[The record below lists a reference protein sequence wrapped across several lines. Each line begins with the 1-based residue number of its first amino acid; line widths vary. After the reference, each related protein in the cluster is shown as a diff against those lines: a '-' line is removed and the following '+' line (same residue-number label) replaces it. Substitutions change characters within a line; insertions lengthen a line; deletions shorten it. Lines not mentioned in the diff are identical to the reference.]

1 MATAG
6 AVLGLIQSLPSA
18 ESNQCHKRAPMLK
31 PQRVIVAFLAA
42 LCGLPAVALDP
53 NRTLQQF
60 DHTSWTIHSG
70 APSGINALAQTTD
83 GYLWLGTTSG
93 LFRFD
98 GVTFELYRSPHGQ
111 RLPDTAIQSL
121 YATREGG
128 LWIGYQ
134 VGEASFLENG
144 NVHNYFYRAD
154 NMPRGT
160 VISFLEDQDGSIWAA
175 AAGGLGHFSGG
186 TWHQIGPDLG
196 FDSVEASYLLQD
208 REGTLWVTTTNDV
221 YFVAKGA
228 REFSKTGFKTMELAH
243 CAQSLDGAR
252 WIEDSQGVVLL
263 TRQMPRAVS
272 PKSRL
277 LTAKNPDGLMVDRD
291 GSLWEFPDDGGVL
304 RLSLPDAAAAQQPQV
319 RGAGVQRFS
328 HLNGLTS
335 DQVLAYL
342 EDHEGNIWLA
352 TSRGLD
358 RFRTTVFTPA
368 PMPETQPSFALMP
381 QPNGSMLI
389 GSLSNGLNRLTGT
402 TFQAVKTAVH
412 AVSSLYADSDGK
424 IWIGGSGTLGYLQAD
439 RYFGLTIPPEIQ
451 ASPGETQ
458 AMTIGAD
465 GDLWVSINGHG
476 ITRVHRGT
484 WQTDG
489 TRLRQIGT
497 PWTLVA
503 DHSGL
508 IWAGYMKNVVSVHDG
523 KGVQFYDAGQGLNV
537 GNVTALHESGQRMW
551 AGGEH
556 GLNLFEN
563 GRFITMTFAGRP
575 AIEGITG
582 IVFANNGSL
591 WLNARSGI
599 FRISA
604 EQVAAFLNDP
614 RHAVSFDSFN
624 YLDGIPG
631 DGGVLYPLP
640 TAVKGTD
647 GRLWF
652 STNGGL
658 VFVEP
663 AHLYKNSIV
672 PPVAIVGVRADGHS
686 MAADGAVQ
694 LERGTRSLEIDY
706 TALSLSIP
714 ERVHFRYKLEGFDKE
729 WQEAGNRRQAFYTT
743 LPPGRY
749 SFRVTACNNDG
760 VWNTAGATLPVD
772 LPATFL
778 QTWYFKML
786 CATAI
791 VGLLWCFYLFRINQA
806 EGRIRTRLYE
816 RLGERERIARDL
828 HDTFFQGIQG
838 LLLRFDLGMKR
849 LAKGDPVRA
858 LLEDALTQSD
868 DVMRQGRELVLDLR
882 TRSSEAG
889 DLAHDLE
896 AAAAE
901 FTKQYPT
908 RFTLVVTGKERA
920 LNSLIAEELY
930 KLGSEALFNSF
941 RHASAASIEA
951 EIIFGASELAL
962 NVRDNGSGVPEDI
975 LQHGG
980 VDKHY
985 GLPGMKERAEQIG
998 ARFSIFSRAGAGTEI
1013 EVRVPSKRAY
1023 RSAQRSVNGLLTKFL
1038 KR

>member
-1 MATAG
+1 MFKCQS
-6 AVLGLIQSLPSA
+6 AVLALLTT
-18 ESNQCHKRAPMLK
+18 M
-31 PQRVIVAFLAA
+31 
-42 LCGLPAVALDP
+42 LCGLPAAALDP
-53 NRTLQQF
+53 NKTLQQF
-60 DHTSWTIHSG
+60 DHTSWTIRSG
-70 APSGINALAQTTD
+70 TPSGINALAQTTD

-93 LFRFD
+93 LYRFD
-98 GVTFELYRSPHGQ
+98 GVTFEVYQPPRGQ

-134 VGEASFLENG
+134 MGESSLLENG

-175 AAGGLGHFSGG
+175 AAAGLGHFSGG
-186 TWHQIGPDLG
+186 KWNPIGADRG
-196 FDSVEASYLLQD
+196 FDSVEASYLLLD
-208 REGTLWVTTTNDV
+208 RDGTIWVTTTSNV
-221 YFVAKGA
+221 YFLAKGA
-228 REFSKTGFKTMELAH
+228 KEFVKTGFKTMELAH
-243 CAQSLDGAR
+243 CAQGVDGTN
-252 WIEDSQGVVLL
+252 WIEDPQGVVPL
-263 TRQMPRAVS
+263 TRKMPRAVS
-272 PKSRL
+272 AKFRL
-277 LTAKNPDGLMVDRD
+277 LTTKNPDGLMVDHD

-304 RLSLPDAAAAQQPQV
+304 RVSLPEVVTEQQAQV
-319 RGAGVQRFS
+319 RGASVQRFS

-335 DQVLAYL
+335 DQVLASL
-342 EDHEGNIWLA
+342 EDYEGNIWLA

-368 PMPETQPSFALMP
+368 PIPETQPSFALMP

-389 GSLSNGLNRLTGT
+389 GSLSNGLNRLNGT
-402 TFQAVKTAVH
+402 TFRAVKIPVS
-412 AVSSLYADSDGK
+412 AVSSLYADPDGK
-424 IWIGGSGTLGYLQAD
+424 IWIGGNGTLGYLQAD
-439 RYFGLTIPPEIQ
+439 RYFALTIPPDTQ
-451 ASPGETQ
+451 VAPGETQ
-458 AMTIGAD
+458 AITMAKD
-465 GDLWVSINGHG
+465 GDLWVSINGRG
-476 ITRVHRGT
+476 ITRVHQGV
-484 WQTDG
+484 WQLDS
-489 TRLRQIGT
+489 TRLHQIGT
-497 PWTLVA
+497 PWTLVT

-523 KGVQFYDAGQGLNV
+523 KGVQFYEANQGLNV
-537 GNVTALHESGQRMW
+537 GNVTALQESDSRMW

-556 GLNLFEN
+556 GLDLFEN
-563 GRFITMTFAGRP
+563 GRFRTMTFAGRP

-582 IVFANNGSL
+582 IVFANDASL

-599 FRISA
+599 FRIPA
-604 EQVAAFLNDP
+604 EEVAAFLGDP
-614 RHAVSFDSFN
+614 HHAVSFDGFN
-624 YLDGIPG
+624 YLDGLPG

-658 VFVEP
+658 VFINP
-663 AHLYKNSIV
+663 AHIYKNAIV
-672 PPVAIVGVRADGHS
+672 PPVAISGVRADGRS
-686 MAADGAVQ
+686 IGSEAAVQ
-694 LERGTRSLEIDY
+694 LDRGTRSLEIDY

-714 ERVHFRYKLEGFDKE
+714 ERVHFRYKLEGFDKD

-743 LPPGRY
+743 LPPGHY
-749 SFRVTACNNDG
+749 TFHVIACNNDG
-760 VWNTAGATLPVD
+760 VWNTAGITLPIN

-778 QTWYFKML
+778 QSLYFKLL
-786 CATAI
+786 CATFLA
-791 VGLLWCFYLFRINQA
+791 GLFWCVYLLRVNQA
-806 EGRIRTRLYE
+806 EGQIRTRLYE

-858 LLEDALTQSD
+858 LLEDALIQSD
-868 DVMRQGRELVLDLR
+868 QVMRQGRELVLDLR

-889 DLAHDLE
+889 DLAHDLQ
-896 AAAAE
+896 ATATE
-901 FTKQYPT
+901 FAKQYPAG
-908 RFTLVVTGKERA
+908 FTLVVTGKERA

-930 KLGSEALFNSF
+930 KLGSEAMLNAF
-941 RHASAASIEA
+941 RHASATSIEA
-951 EIIFGASELAL
+951 EIIFGAHELGL
-962 NVRDNGSGVPEDI
+962 NVRDDGTGTSQDI

-998 ARFSIFSRAGAGTEI
+998 ARFSIFSRVGAGTEI
-1013 EVRVPSKRAY
+1013 EVRVPSKVAY
-1023 RSAQRSVNGLLTKFL
+1023 RSARRSVNGLLQKLRRHMDTES
-1038 KR
+1038 

>member
-1 MATAG
+1 MLKCQS
-6 AVLGLIQSLPSA
+6 AVLALLTT
-18 ESNQCHKRAPMLK
+18 M
-31 PQRVIVAFLAA
+31 
-42 LCGLPAVALDP
+42 LCGLPAAALDP
-53 NRTLQQF
+53 NQTLQQF

-93 LFRFD
+93 LYRFD
-98 GVTFELYRSPHGQ
+98 GVTFGLYQPPRGQ

-134 VGEASFLENG
+134 MGESSLLENG

-175 AAGGLGHFSGG
+175 AAAGLGHFSGG
-186 TWHQIGPDLG
+186 KWQPIGADMG

-208 REGTLWVTTTNDV
+208 RDGTIWVTTTSNV
-221 YFVAKGA
+221 YFLAKGA
-228 REFSKTGFKTMELAH
+228 KEFVKTGFQTMELAH
-243 CAQSLDGAR
+243 CVQDSDGKN
-252 WIEDSQGVVLL
+252 WIEDSQGVVPL

-272 PKSRL
+272 AKVRL

-304 RLSLPDAAAAQQPQV
+304 RLSLPRVVAAQQPQV
-319 RGAGVQRFS
+319 RAAGVQRFT

-335 DQVLAYL
+335 DQVVASL

-352 TSRGLD
+352 TGRGLD

-368 PMPETQPSFALMP
+368 PIPETQPSFALVP
-381 QPNGSMLI
+381 QPDGGMLI
-389 GSLSNGLNRLTGT
+389 GSLSNGLKRLNGT
-402 TFQAVKTAVH
+402 TYRAVKIAVN
-412 AVSSLYADSDGK
+412 AVSSLYGSPDGK
-424 IWIGGSGTLGYLQAD
+424 IWIGGNGTLGYLRANH
-439 RYFGLTIPPEIQ
+439 YFALAIPTDTQ
-451 ASPGETQ
+451 VAPG
-458 AMTIGAD
+458 AMQSMTSGTG
-465 GDLWVSINGHG
+465 GDLWVSINGRG
-476 ITRVHRGT
+476 IARVHEGV
-484 WQTDG
+484 WQPDS

-497 PWTLVA
+497 PLTLVT

-508 IWAGYMKNVVSVHDG
+508 IWAGYMKNVLSVHDG
-523 KGVQFYDAGQGLNV
+523 KGVNFYDANQGLNV
-537 GNVTALHESGQRMW
+537 GNVTALHESDSRMW

-556 GLNLFEN
+556 GLNLFES
-563 GRFITMTFAGRP
+563 GRFLTMMFAGSP

-582 IVFANNGSL
+582 IIVANDGSL

-599 FRISA
+599 FRIPT
-604 EQVAAFLNDP
+604 EEVAAFLGDP
-614 RHAVSFDSFN
+614 HHAVRFDAFN
-624 YLDGIPG
+624 YLDGLPG

-658 VFVEP
+658 VFVDP
-663 AHLYKNSIV
+663 AHLYKNAIV
-672 PPVAIVGVRADGHS
+672 PPVAISGVRADGRS
-686 MAADGAVQ
+686 IGSDAAVQ
-694 LERGTRSLEIDY
+694 LDRGTRSLEIDY

-714 ERVHFRYKLEGFDKE
+714 ERVHFRYKLEGFDKD

-749 SFRVTACNNDG
+749 SFHVIACNNDG
-760 VWNTAGATLPVD
+760 VWNTAGVTLPID

-778 QTWYFKML
+778 QSWYFKLL
-786 CATAI
+786 CATVAA
-791 VGLLWCFYLFRINQA
+791 VLLWCIYLLRINQA
-806 EGRIRTRLYE
+806 EGRICTRLYE
-816 RLGERERIARDL
+816 RLAERERIARDL

-838 LLLRFDLGMKR
+838 LLLLFDLGMKR

-868 DVMRQGRELVLDLR
+868 QVMRQGRELVLDLR

-896 AAAAE
+896 ATAAE
-901 FTKQYPT
+901 FAKQYPT

-920 LNSLIAEELY
+920 LHSLIAEELY

-941 RHASAASIEA
+941 RHASATNIEA
-951 EIIFGASELAL
+951 EIIFGANELGL
-962 NVRDNGSGVPEDI
+962 NVRDDGTGVSQDI

-985 GLPGMKERAEQIG
+985 GLPGMNERAEQIG

-1013 EVRVPSKRAY
+1013 EVRVPSKVAY
-1023 RSAQRSVNGLLTKFL
+1023 RSARRTVNGFLLKLTKY
-1038 KR
+1038 RDTERADRP

>member
-1 MATAG
+1 MFKC
-6 AVLGLIQSLPSA
+6 QS
-18 ESNQCHKRAPMLK
+18 
-31 PQRVIVAFLAA
+31 AA
-42 LCGLPAVALDP
+42 LALLTAMFGGLPAAAIDP
-53 NRTLQQF
+53 NQTLQQF

-83 GYLWLGTTSG
+83 GYLWLGTASG
-93 LFRFD
+93 LYRFD
-98 GVTFELYRSPHGQ
+98 GVAFQLYQPPRGQ

-134 VGEASFLENG
+134 MGESSLLENG
-144 NVHNYFYRAD
+144 SVHNYFYRAD

-160 VISFLEDQDGSIWAA
+160 VISFLEDRDGSIWAA

-186 TWHQIGPDLG
+186 HWRPIDADMG
-196 FDSVEASYLLQD
+196 FDSDEASYLLQD
-208 REGTLWVTTTNDV
+208 REGTLWVTTTNNV
-221 YFVAKGA
+221 YFLAKGA
-228 REFSKTGFKTMELAH
+228 KEFVKTGFKTMQLAH
-243 CAQSLDGAR
+243 CTQGPDGTN
-252 WIEDSQGVVLL
+252 WIEDPEGVVPL

-272 PKSRL
+272 AKFRL
-277 LTAKNPDGLMVDRD
+277 LTAKNPDGLMADRD

-304 RLSLPDAAAAQQPQV
+304 RLSFPGVVAAQQPQV
-319 RGAGVQRFS
+319 RAASVQRFT

-335 DQVLAYL
+335 DQVLASL

-358 RFRTTVFTPA
+358 RFRTTIFTPA
-368 PMPETQPSFALMP
+368 PIPETQPSFALIP
-381 QPNGSMLI
+381 QPSGSILI

-402 TFQAVKTAVH
+402 TFRAVKIAVN
-412 AVSSLYADSDGK
+412 AVSSLYADPEGK

-439 RYFGLTIPPEIQ
+439 RYFALVIPPDIQ
-451 ASPGETQ
+451 VSPGETQ
-458 AMTIGAD
+458 AVTMGAD
-465 GDLWVSINGHG
+465 GDLWVSINGRG
-476 ITRVHRGT
+476 ITRVHHGV
-484 WQTDG
+484 WQPDS
-489 TRLRQIGT
+489 TRLHQIGT
-497 PWTLVA
+497 PWTLLT

-508 IWAGYMKNVVSVHDG
+508 IWAGYMKNVVSVHGG
-523 KGVQFYDAGQGLNV
+523 KGVQFYDANQGLNV
-537 GNVTALHESGQRMW
+537 GNVTALHESDERMW

-563 GRFITMTFAGRP
+563 GRFVTMTFAGRP
-575 AIEGITG
+575 TIEGITG
-582 IVFANNGSL
+582 IVFANGGSL

-599 FRISA
+599 FRIPS
-604 EQVAAFLNDP
+604 EEVAAFLGDP
-614 RHAVSFDSFN
+614 HHAVSFEAFN

-658 VFVEP
+658 VFINP
-663 AHLYKNSIV
+663 SHIYKNAIV
-672 PPVAIVGVRADGHS
+672 PPVAISGVRADGRPVGS
-686 MAADGAVQ
+686 DAAVQ
-694 LERGTRSLEIDY
+694 LDRGMRSLEIDY

-714 ERVHFRYKLEGFDKE
+714 ERVHFRYKLEGFDKD
-729 WQEAGNRRQAFYTT
+729 WQEAGSRRQAFYTT

-749 SFRVTACNNDG
+749 TFHVTACNNDG
-760 VWNTAGATLPVD
+760 LWNTAGVTLPID

-778 QTWYFKML
+778 QSWYFKIL
-786 CATAI
+786 CATAAA
-791 VGLLWCFYLFRINQA
+791 GLLWCVYLLRINQA

-849 LAKGDPVRA
+849 LAKDDPVRA
-858 LLEDALTQSD
+858 LFENALTQSD
-868 DVMRQGRELVLDLR
+868 QVMLQGRELVLDLR
-882 TRSSEAG
+882 TRSSAAG

-896 AAAAE
+896 AAATE
-901 FTKQYPT
+901 FAKQYSA

-941 RHASAASIEA
+941 RHASATSIEA
-951 EIIFGASELAL
+951 EIIFGANELGL
-962 NVRDNGSGVPEDI
+962 NVRDDGTGVSQDI
-975 LQHGG
+975 LHHGG

-985 GLPGMKERAEQIG
+985 GMPGMKERAEQIG
-998 ARFSIFSRAGAGTEI
+998 ARFSIFSRIGAGTEI
-1013 EVRVPSKRAY
+1013 EVRVPSKVAY
-1023 RSAQRSVNGLLTKFL
+1023 RTARRSVKGLLTKL
-1038 KR
+1038 NEDA